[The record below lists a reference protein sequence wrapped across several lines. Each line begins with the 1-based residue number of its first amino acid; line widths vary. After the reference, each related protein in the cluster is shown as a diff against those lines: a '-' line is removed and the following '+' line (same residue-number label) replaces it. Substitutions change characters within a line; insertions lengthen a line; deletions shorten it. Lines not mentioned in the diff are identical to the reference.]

1 MLLRLLTYKGT
12 IFSNPT
18 GRKGVFKALCD
29 MTSLDAIANNSNH
42 TCRIVIAGKN
52 YGGTN
57 EIELN
62 KINALE
68 NEGEK
73 ILHCVL

>member
-1 MLLRLLTYKGT
+1 M
-12 IFSNPT
+12 
-18 GRKGVFKALCD
+18 FKALCD